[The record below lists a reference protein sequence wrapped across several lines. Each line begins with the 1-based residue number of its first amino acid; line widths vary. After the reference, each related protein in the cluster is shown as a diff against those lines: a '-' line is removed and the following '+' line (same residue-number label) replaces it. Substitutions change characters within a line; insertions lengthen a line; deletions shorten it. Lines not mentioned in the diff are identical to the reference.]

1 MTTVITAA
9 VLSLTPAV
17 AVAAPAD
24 EPAPPTDAQLAF
36 LTPEQYE
43 ARWGASAA
51 GEVSAS
57 MPSDAADAAV
67 PAGVVDSTAVT
78 SEDRASA
85 PALDPGGGQDAKWWT
100 IIWDYK
106 DLRGTTTPIRLGDSK
121 LGYSHYAQRH
131 NLTSSKP
138 IKAAFQTHKPD
149 KASGARLEYISWATD
164 MSNGSVRLQVRVIVQ
179 AATRT
184 DDGKYRTPDGKNV
197 GVITAYCQGYNKCPA
212 WVNKI

>member
-1 MTTVITAA
+1 M
-9 VLSLTPAV
+9 S
-17 AVAAPAD
+17 
-24 EPAPPTDAQLAF
+24 
-36 LTPEQYE
+36 
-43 ARWGASAA
+43 
-51 GEVSAS
+51 
-57 MPSDAADAAV
+57 SDAPEGAAA
-67 PAGVVDSTAVT
+67 AGVVDSATAT
-78 SEDRASA
+78 SGDGATDPE
-85 PALDPGGGQDAKWWT
+85 LDPGGGQDAKWWT

-106 DLRGTTTPIRLGDSK
+106 DLRGTTTPVRLGDNK